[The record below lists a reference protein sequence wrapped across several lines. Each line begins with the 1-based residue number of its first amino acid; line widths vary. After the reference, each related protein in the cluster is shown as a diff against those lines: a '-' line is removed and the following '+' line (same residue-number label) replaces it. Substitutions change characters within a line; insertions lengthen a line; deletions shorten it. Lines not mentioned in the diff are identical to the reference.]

1 MYTMG
6 VDVGSASSKV
16 VILEDGIRVVTEKVV
31 QLGTGSSGP
40 QRVLEEALEASGLR
54 MEDMARVVATGYG
67 RFSFEGADRQ
77 VSEISC
83 HAKGIYHL
91 VPSARTI
98 IDIGGQDAKA
108 IKLDERGGV
117 VQFFMN
123 DKCAAGTGRFIDV
136 MARVLEVTTGE
147 MQDYDAKATEPA
159 PISSTCTVFAESEVI
174 SQLSQGTSKENIIA
188 GVHASV
194 AVKACGLA
202 YRGGV
207 TPDVVMSGGV
217 AQNAGVVR
225 AISKELK
232 QQVIVAPHPQ
242 VAGALGAALYA
253 YEDAL
258 KAISS

>member
-253 YEDAL
+253 YEDL
-258 KAISS
+258 SLIHI